1 MNVPNLLSLFRIL
14 ITFFFILAVYH
25 DRLGYALYL
34 FILQGITDLLDGFIA
49 RVMSKKTNLGA
60 FLDPIADKTMLVG
73 AFVMLSIKGIVPV
86 WLPALIVLKDLVV
99 AVGFYLL
106 YRRAFTI
113 KPVPTIFGKIT
124 TTCQIATVLFILL
137 VQYFLLVECRSLYRR
152 LYFSDDLFYRAVRL
166 PLCLCGDTDVARGAG
181 QTIAHVI
188 SHTNTNP
195 YSSI

>member
-25 DRLGYALYL
+25 DRLDYALYL
-34 FILQGITDLLDGFIA
+34 FVLQGVTDLLDGFIA

-60 FLDPIADKTMLVG
+60 YLDPIADKTMLVG

-99 AVGFYLL
+99 AVGFFLL
-106 YRRAFTI
+106 YRLGRTI

-124 TTCQIATVLFILL
+124 TTLQILAVLYILLINIFSWSNMRFYSDAFIFVTAFFTVLTGCHYVYVGIQMLH
-137 VQYFLLVECRSLYRR
+137 EG
-152 LYFSDDLFYRAVRL
+152 RA
-166 PLCLCGDTDVARGAG
+166 
-181 QTIAHVI
+181 
-188 SHTNTNP
+188 SK
-195 YSSI
+195 SST